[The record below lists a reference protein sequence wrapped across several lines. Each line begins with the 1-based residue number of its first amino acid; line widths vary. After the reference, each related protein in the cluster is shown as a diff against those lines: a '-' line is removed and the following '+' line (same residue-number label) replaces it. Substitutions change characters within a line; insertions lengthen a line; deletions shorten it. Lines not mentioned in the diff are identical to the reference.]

1 MPSPS
6 IRPLELPVDPAATVW
21 SLPRAQLAEAL
32 DHRPLLVL
40 MHGYGS
46 HERDLAALA
55 GHLDRGYPTTG
66 PVVASLRAPLPAG
79 PGYAWFPITDPT
91 RAGHPDINLAN
102 AATAGVMRW
111 LEEVQ
116 ALARTPGPVGL
127 LGFSQGGAMV
137 THLLR
142 HHPEQFSCGVV
153 LSGFTVPGLVGGDQA
168 LAEISPPVYWGRG
181 LADPLIGAE
190 ANERTEQFLS
200 RHTTLT
206 ASTFPGLGHGVAEEE
221 IEEVAAFLA
230 GHLSGESR

>member
-1 MPSPS
+1 MTS

-21 SLPRAQLAEAL
+21 SVPESELPGAL
-32 DHRPLLVL
+32 ESRPLLVL

-46 HERDLAALA
+46 HEHDLAALA
-55 GHLDRGYPTTG
+55 AHLDPGHPGTG

-91 RAGHPDINLAN
+91 RAGNPDIDLAN
-102 AATAGVMRW
+102 AATVGVMRW

-116 ALARTPGPVGL
+116 ALARTPGPVAL

-181 LADPLIGAE
+181 LADPLIGAD
-190 ANERTEQFLS
+190 AVARTERFLTA
-200 RHTTLT
+200 HTDLT
-206 ASTFPGLGHGVAEEE
+206 ASTFAGLGHGVAGEE

-230 GHLSGESR
+230 THLTAPSR